1 MSKPRVCQG
10 VLAINKPK
18 SISSAQVLREM
29 QHVFKRSKFFTPWL
43 EAERADRRRLSKH
56 QQRRRRDKRVE
67 VKLGHGGTLDPIATG
82 VLIVGVG
89 KGTKQLK
96 NFLECAK
103 AYEATVLFG
112 AATDTYDTAGK
123 TIGKAPYS
131 QVTEDAVGRALQHF
145 RGKIMQKPP
154 TYSALRFQGKR
165 FYEYAREGKEIPV
178 ELKERS
184 VEVKELEIV
193 EWLKGENHSYEWP
206 SEVAGEDEKRV
217 AEKEFHFSGTPTTPP
232 IAYSSAEDIHMERA
246 SGSKRK
252 SHLDNDDEE
261 DLDINK
267 MPSSKRHAADPML
280 SISGALQSL
289 DEPGTRTLERIKV
302 QSPVNQVEIHGPSS
316 KNERPPAVKLRMTVT
331 SGFYVRSLSHDLG
344 KIVGSFGMM
353 SDLVRTQQGPFKLG
367 HNVLEFE
374 DLTKGEEIW
383 APKIEHMLEEWE
395 KSISN
400 DGENHSVD
408 EKPLLAR
415 GSINEAT

>member
-1 MSKPRVCQG
+1 
-10 VLAINKPK
+10 
-18 SISSAQVLREM
+18 M
-29 QHVFKRSKFFTPWL
+29 QHVFKHSKFFTPWL

-96 NFLECAK
+96 TFLECTK

-112 AATDTYDTAGK
+112 AATDTYDIAGK

-131 QVTEDAVGRALQHF
+131 QVTEEAVGKALQHF

-154 TYSALRFQGKR
+154 IYSALRFQGKR
-165 FYEYAREGKEIPV
+165 FYEYAREGKEISV
-178 ELKERS
+178 ELKERA
-184 VEVKELEIV
+184 VEVKELKIV

-206 SEVAGEDEKRV
+206 SEEAGEDEKRV
-217 AEKEFHFSGTPTTPP
+217 AEKELHHSGTPTTPSV
-232 IAYSSAEDIHMERA
+232 AYSNAEDIHVEGG

-252 SHLDNDDEE
+252 SQLDNDDEE
-261 DLDINK
+261 DLDIDK
-267 MPSSKRHAADPML
+267 MPSSKRHAADPIFSVL
-280 SISGALQSL
+280 GTLQSP
-289 DEPGTRTLERIKV
+289 DEPGVGTLERIRM
-302 QSPVNQVEIHGPSS
+302 QSPVNQVEILGPSS
-316 KNERPPAVKLRMTVT
+316 KHERPPAVKLCMTVT

-367 HNVLEFE
+367 HNVLEYE
-374 DLTKGEEIW
+374 DLFKGEEIW
-383 APKIEHMLEEWE
+383 APKIERMLEEWE

-400 DGENHSVD
+400 DSENHSVD
-408 EKPLLAR
+408 EKQLLAR
-415 GSINEAT
+415 GSIDEATRIEIV

>member
-1 MSKPRVCQG
+1 
-10 VLAINKPK
+10 
-18 SISSAQVLREM
+18 M
-29 QHVFKRSKFFTPWL
+29 QHIFKRSKFFTPWL
-43 EAERADRRRLSKH
+43 EAERADRRKLSKH

-96 NFLECAK
+96 NFLECTK

-131 QVTEDAVGRALQHF
+131 QVTEDAVGGALQHF

-206 SEVAGEDEKRV
+206 SEEAGEDEKRV
-217 AEKEFHFSGTPTTPP
+217 AEKELHHSGTPTTPP
-232 IAYSSAEDIHMERA
+232 VAYSTAEDVHMERA
-246 SGSKRK
+246 SGTKRK
-252 SHLDNDDEE
+252 SQLDNDDEE
-261 DLDINK
+261 DLDTDK

-289 DEPGTRTLERIKV
+289 DEPGTRTLESIKI

-316 KNERPPAVKLRMTVT
+316 KHERPPAVKLRMTVT

-344 KIVGSFGMM
+344 RIVGSFGMM

-383 APKIEHMLEEWE
+383 APKIERMLEEWE

-408 EKPLLAR
+408 EKQLLAR
-415 GSINEAT
+415 GSINEATRSEIV